1 MIISGIQ
8 SFLHDQIPCEN
19 MQMTTCNHVFPYFLS
34 YAGKLLD
41 VHTKHGKEEI
51 KKNNPCEP
59 DACLHF

>member
-1 MIISGIQ
+1 
-8 SFLHDQIPCEN
+8 

-34 YAGKLLD
+34 YAGKLPD